1 MPGKSHGQ
9 WSLAGYSLPGGLHG
23 GLKRAR
29 HDLVTKQ
36 QRKCRKEL
44 NRAKKK
50 NTLTEIKDAQEEVS
64 SKLDDTKKQI
74 NELKEYWKSPK
85 LKSKKNF

>member
-1 MPGKSHGQ
+1 M
-9 WSLAGYSLPGGLHG
+9 
-23 GLKRAR
+23 
-29 HDLVTKQ
+29 TKQ
-36 QRKCRKEL
+36 QRKYRKEL

-64 SKLDDTKKQI
+64 SKLDDTKEQI